1 MAPFMAYMTCLL
13 LLLLFFFIMGRGK
26 YISKIS
32 FDLLR
37 SKISFNLSRSKISL
51 TNSPI
56 MEPKNSWSQK
66 NYGLS
71 AWVSLRMVDLTAR

>member
-1 MAPFMAYMTCLL
+1 
-13 LLLLFFFIMGRGK
+13 
-26 YISKIS
+26 
-32 FDLLR
+32 LLR